1 MFIFGVQ
8 IERFKTGGGQYKKSM
23 NHLSEQIIAVIEDRN
38 TPLFNAHNDDYGY
51 ADWSDIYLYCCTKV
65 ILSFTEN
72 LKLKD
77 CNNSEIESKIMNAYY
92 CINSKM
98 V

>member
-1 MFIFGVQ
+1 LDYRLKDLKLA
-8 IERFKTGGGQYKKSM
+8 EDKTKKSM
-23 NHLSEQIIAVIEDRN
+23 KHLSEQVIAVIEDRN
-38 TPLFNAHNDDYGY
+38 TSLFNAHDDDYGY
-51 ADWSDIYLYCCTKV
+51 AGWSDIYLYCCIKV

-77 CNNSEIESKIMNAYY
+77 CSNSETESKIMNSYY